1 MCWVGL
7 HDCRQLCPGQ
17 YRDHVGGNYRMIF
30 LWAIGWYSVAA
41 VAMYIVCRGWKQ
53 HGGVCHYTPPPLP
66 DYARFMGSK
75 GAITVIG

>member
-1 MCWVGL
+1 
-7 HDCRQLCPGQ
+7 
-17 YRDHVGGNYRMIF
+17 MIF